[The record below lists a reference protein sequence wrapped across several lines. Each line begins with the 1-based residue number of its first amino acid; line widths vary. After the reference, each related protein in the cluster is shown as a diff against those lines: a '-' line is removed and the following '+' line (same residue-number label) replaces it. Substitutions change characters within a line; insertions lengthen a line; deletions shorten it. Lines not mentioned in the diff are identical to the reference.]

1 MDRIK
6 ELRKEKGLTLKKLS
20 YYTRIP
26 ISTLSSYEKGERKPK
41 IDNLTSLANF
51 FDVSV
56 NYLMG
61 IGVSRFDFCDYLI
74 SKYYIDYKKEKDT
87 PLFSE
92 LSEYVNRGAFKRVVK
107 GYFINSSKGE
117 KVRMPNKIGDIRYID
132 ELMRKIFL
140 SEISLVGD
148 VDFLLELDNEKLKI
162 DNEDTAN
169 YVAKEL
175 KKKRILDTFTLVDSE
190 NEFGVNLDEYLS
202 EIHNIVSEFQLR
214 NYKDSDDKERLLET
228 LDKVIKLTKT
238 YQEKIKENQ

>member
-1 MDRIK
+1 
-6 ELRKEKGLTLKKLS
+6 
-20 YYTRIP
+20 
-26 ISTLSSYEKGERKPK
+26 
-41 IDNLTSLANF
+41 
-51 FDVSV
+51 
-56 NYLMG
+56 
-61 IGVSRFDFCDYLI
+61 
-74 SKYYIDYKKEKDT
+74 
-87 PLFSE
+87 
-92 LSEYVNRGAFKRVVK
+92 
-107 GYFINSSKGE
+107 
-117 KVRMPNKIGDIRYID
+117 
-132 ELMRKIFL
+132 MRKIFL

>member
-1 MDRIK
+1 
-6 ELRKEKGLTLKKLS
+6 
-20 YYTRIP
+20 
-26 ISTLSSYEKGERKPK
+26 
-41 IDNLTSLANF
+41 
-51 FDVSV
+51 
-56 NYLMG
+56 
-61 IGVSRFDFCDYLI
+61 
-74 SKYYIDYKKEKDT
+74 
-87 PLFSE
+87 
-92 LSEYVNRGAFKRVVK
+92 
-107 GYFINSSKGE
+107 
-117 KVRMPNKIGDIRYID
+117 MPNKIGDIRYID